1 MSRDDAE
8 TSSDRQHRGI
18 GGEMTVDEQRAP
30 VEKASRSVET
40 EILLSVVV
48 PVYNQ
53 AESIAE
59 NVRVIRDSVAT
70 GLGGATEVIVVSDGS
85 IDDTEEQAL
94 AATDERTR
102 VLHYDRN
109 MGKGYAVKIG
119 ALEAR
124 GRWIA
129 YVDAD
134 LDLDPALLPAYVAR
148 AEEAELDFA
157 IGSKRH
163 PDAQVNYPQS
173 RRAASWLFQ
182 QAVRLLFRLDV
193 RDTQVGIKVFRR
205 EVAEQVLP
213 LLLVKRFAF
222 DIELLAVSRALG
234 FVRIEEQP
242 IRLDYRFTGSGV
254 RSLAVMWALV
264 DTLAVF
270 YRLRVLRTYQR
281 KSALVGR
288 FGWTRPRGYEP
299 VVSVRLTPPDA
310 VNGLHYPTVE
320 SLDVEGVGEPT
331 PYELARQATGEA
343 VAVFRPGVAPT
354 ANWLAAT
361 VPFLARPEIGAVV
374 TPSVAPSR
382 GNVRERAAAAV
393 RESRIGG
400 GSQYF
405 RFMPGNLRVVR
416 DFPADALVARREVLL
431 ELEPGTPLERVVS
444 ELTARGRDV
453 LYTPESVVASAAPPL
468 IGPHLRAVA
477 AYGGST
483 AFALRRRRFAA
494 ARPGTVLLGLGLPW
508 LLVGWLPGLVLPDAL
523 RVWVAS
529 VALYV
534 LMLVGAAIVASLKFR
549 SLSVGLVTAPALVA
563 THVAY
568 LVGLIRGH

>member
-1 MSRDDAE
+1 MKDAE
-8 TSSDRQHRGI
+8 D
-18 GGEMTVDEQRAP
+18 GGDDV
-30 VEKASRSVET
+30 V
-40 EILLSVVV
+40 LSVVI

-53 AESIAE
+53 AKSIAE
-59 NVRVIRDSVAT
+59 NVRVIRDSVAS
-70 GLGGATEVIVVSDGS
+70 GLGSATELIVVSDGS
-85 IDDTEEQAL
+85 IDDTQEQAL
-94 AATDERTR
+94 AASDDHTR

-119 ALEAR
+119 ALETR

-148 AEEAELDFA
+148 AEEAKLDFA

-163 PDAQVNYPQS
+163 PDAQVSYPPS

-182 QAVRLLFRLDV
+182 QVVRVLFRLDV

-234 FVRIEEQP
+234 FTRIEEQP
-242 IRLDYRFTGSGV
+242 VRLDYRFSGSGV
-254 RSLAVMWALV
+254 RSLAVLSALL

-270 YRLRVLRTYQR
+270 YRLRILRTYQR
-281 KSALVGR
+281 KSELVGR

-299 VVSVRLTPPDA
+299 LVSVRLAPPGA
-310 VNGLHYPTVE
+310 VNELHYPSIELV
-320 SLDVEGVGEPT
+320 DVVVSGAEPT
-331 PYELARQATGEA
+331 PYDVARRAAGEV
-343 VAVFRPGVAPT
+343 VAVFRPGVVPT

-361 VPFLARPEIGAVV
+361 VPFLRRPEIGAVV
-374 TPSVAPSR
+374 TPSVAPSS
-382 GNVRERAAAAV
+382 GDVRQRAAAAV
-393 RESRIGG
+393 RESRLGG

-405 RFMPGNLRVVR
+405 RFMPGNLRVVK
-416 DFPADALVARREVLL
+416 DFPADALVARRDVLHELDPGILL
-431 ELEPGTPLERVVS
+431 EHVVS
-444 ELTARGRDV
+444 ELTARGLDV
-453 LYTPESVVASAAPPL
+453 LYTPESVVASPAPAL
-468 IGPHLRAVA
+468 VRPHLQAVA

-483 AFALRRRRFAA
+483 SQALRRRHIGAV
-494 ARPGTVLLGLGLPW
+494 RPGTVALGLGLPW
-508 LLVGWLPGLVLPDAL
+508 LLLGWLPGLILSGVLRAWA
-523 RVWVAS
+523 VS
-529 VALYV
+529 VAVYAL
-534 LMLVGAAIVASLKFR
+534 LLVGVGVVAALKFR
-549 SLSVGLVTAPALVA
+549 SVVVGIVTVPTLVA

-568 LVGLIRGH
+568 LVGLIRGR